1 MILTQLSKRK
11 LLYGGRRTLTVGH
24 IPREISRF
32 AFFFLRHR
40 GTIKG
45 HVVDLQQKR
54 SPIPQGGLEIRLK
67 LKFEHTN
74 VAVVEVM
81 KEKLARYNY
90 EFDENNI
97 NHQADI
103 VSYSSAEENEPEN
116 E

>member
-1 MILTQLSKRK
+1 MDKYITDKKITLRPLACIFLSVKYFVRAYFCPCSK
-11 LLYGGRRTLTVGH
+11 YTKK
-24 IPREISRF
+24 IQIF
-32 AFFFLRHR
+32 A
-40 GTIKG
+40 
-45 HVVDLQQKR
+45 
-54 SPIPQGGLEIRLK
+54 PQGGLEIWLK